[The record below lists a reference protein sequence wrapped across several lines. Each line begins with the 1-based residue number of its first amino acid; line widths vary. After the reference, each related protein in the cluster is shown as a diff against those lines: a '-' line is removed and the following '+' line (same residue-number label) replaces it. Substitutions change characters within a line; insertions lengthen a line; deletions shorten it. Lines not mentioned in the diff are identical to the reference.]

1 MTQGCS
7 LLLSGPY
14 PSLSEIVI
22 GTDQDPFNIPEAV
35 HTLKVRVRP
44 FVFCSRLN
52 VDVSPFVHFPGNK
65 PRVIINTPR

>member
-7 LLLSGPY
+7 LLPSGPY

-44 FVFCSRLN
+44 FVFCSRLL
-52 VDVSPFVHFPGNK
+52 SK
-65 PRVIINTPR
+65 C